1 MRSQKSGDG
10 FTDKDISEKFSDY
23 TVIELPQRHRCLR
36 SPGLTS
42 HHTAVYLPL
51 LSSGSRHPFAEARDT
66 QASGWTTCAIVKSKQ
81 KISLQFLRE
90 VCCLV
95 AKLCPTLCDPITVA
109 DQAPLSMGFT
119 RQEHWRGLPSPSPG
133 IFPAQGQNQCLLH
146 LQADSPPLS
155 RRLRCVHVPD
165 EPRARHS
172 GKCYA
177 EQPTSV
183 ARRTLSRLRIPAMLL
198 LGPRHSGPHRQALAS
213 LSLSEISFA
222 RSEIT

>member
-95 AKLCPTLCDPITVA
+95 AKLCPTLCDPT
-109 DQAPLSMGFT
+109 DG
-119 RQEHWRGLPSPSPG
+119 SPPGSPVPG
-133 IFPAQGQNQCLLH
+133 I
-146 LQADSPPLS
+146 LQA
-155 RRLRCVHVPD
+155 
-165 EPRARHS
+165 
-172 GKCYA
+172 
-177 EQPTSV
+177 
-183 ARRTLSRLRIPAMLL
+183 RTLERLAIAF
-198 LGPRHSGPHRQALAS
+198 SNAWK
-213 LSLSEISFA
+213 
-222 RSEIT
+222 